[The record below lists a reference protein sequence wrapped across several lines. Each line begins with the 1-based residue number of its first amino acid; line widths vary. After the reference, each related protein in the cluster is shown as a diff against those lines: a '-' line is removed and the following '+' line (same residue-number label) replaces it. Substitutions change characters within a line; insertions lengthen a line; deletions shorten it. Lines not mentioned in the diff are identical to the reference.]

1 MTATAGHREGI
12 RLIERAEGYG
22 ARTAILSGGIPYSYA
37 DLLRASEEVAS
48 RLLQDSPDLQEER
61 VAFLIPGSF
70 EYVAVQWG
78 IWRAGG
84 IGVPLSMGAKEPEL
98 EHVLSD
104 AGVSSVLVARELDDR
119 IRPLCDRLGIR
130 AHSLEK
136 EAAGRL
142 SADSEAEFDSG
153 FDSGFDAD
161 EASDAD
167 AAFRTPPG
175 GFPLLSPD
183 RRAMLLYTSGTTSKP
198 KGVVSTH
205 ANIEA
210 QITSLTEA
218 WGWKSDDRIPLF
230 LPLHHIHG
238 IVNVL
243 SCALWSGA
251 QVEAFPAFDM
261 GRILDRIGER
271 AYTLFMGVPTIYVK
285 LIQAFESANAED
297 RKKWAEGFGQ
307 MRLMISGSAA
317 LPAAIH
323 EKWTGL
329 TGQKLLERY
338 GMTEIGMGLS
348 NPLSGERRPGAVG
361 QPLPGVELRLVDESG
376 EVVRSEGE
384 PGEIQIRGPAVFTEY
399 WKLPEVTA
407 VSFQDEWFRT
417 GDMAVLEDGYYRIL
431 GRLSVD
437 IIKSG
442 GYKLS
447 ALEIEDV
454 LRQHPKIQECA
465 VVGVE
470 DEMWG
475 EAVAVAVMTQDGE
488 DLALEDLKSWATER
502 LSHYKIPKFLKVV
515 DKFPRNAMGKVMKP
529 AVKELFRAG

>member
-1 MTATAGHREGI
+1 MAGQRRGI
-12 RLIERAEGYG
+12 RLIERAKDYG
-22 ARTAILSGGIPYSYA
+22 ARTAILSGGLHYSYG

-48 RLLQDSPDLQEER
+48 RLLQDSRDLQEER
-61 VAFLIPGSF
+61 VAFSIPGSF
-70 EYVAVQWG
+70 EYAAVQWG

-84 IGVPLSMGAKEPEL
+84 IGVPLSVGAKEPEL

-104 AGVSSVLVARELDDR
+104 AGVSSVLVARELADR
-119 IRPLCDRLGIR
+119 IGSLSDRLGIQV
-130 AHSLEK
+130 
-136 EAAGRL
+136 L
-142 SADSEAEFDSG
+142 SVETVLGQESG
-153 FDSGFDAD
+153 LK
-161 EASDAD
+161 
-167 AAFRTPPG
+167 TPRRGLPV
-175 GFPLLSPD
+175 LSPD
-183 RRAMLLYTSGTTSKP
+183 RRAMMLYTSGTTSKP

-210 QITSLTEA
+210 QITSLVEA

-238 IVNVL
+238 IVNIL

-251 QVEAFPAFDM
+251 QVEAFPSFDM
-261 GRILDRIGER
+261 ERILDRVGER
-271 AYTLFMGVPTIYVK
+271 AYTLFMAVPTIYMK
-285 LIQAFESANAED
+285 LIQAFKSADPED
-297 RKKWAEGFGQ
+297 RKRWTEGFGQ

-323 EKWTGL
+323 EKWTEL

-348 NPLSGERRPGAVG
+348 NPLLGERRPGAVG
-361 QPLPGVELRLVDESG
+361 QPLPGVEIRLVTESG
-376 EVVRSEGE
+376 EVVREEGE

-407 VSFQDEWFRT
+407 ESFQEGWFLS
-417 GDMAVLEDGYYRIL
+417 GDMAVLEDGYFRIL

-454 LRQHPKIQECA
+454 LRQHPHIQECA

-475 EAVAVAVMTQDGE
+475 EAVAVAVMTRDGE
-488 DLALEDLKSWATER
+488 DLALEDLKSWATQR
-502 LSHYKIPKFLKVV
+502 LSRYKIPKYLKVM
-515 DKFPRNAMGKVMKP
+515 DDFPRNAMGKVMKP
-529 AVKELFRAG
+529 AVKEFFRPR